1 MPDSLLRRL
10 KSASANPL
18 KRLCVCT
25 CVGAKR
31 RLASA
36 GAKPLIYLVRRQCVG
51 KASVPPLLPPLTQG
65 GFVIIPLCNGQG
77 GSVAS
82 GTSMVV
88 RQVRRPARRDGA
100 RKHLPPQ
107 PRAGFQHPPGDRGFA
122 PTALAR
128 PATDGGWFS
137 RIPKTRICC
146 AGRPGAPR
154 FRKMAA
160 PRRRSTPR
168 KPGKSVP
175 CAPEA
180 AVPGVLAAA
189 GGVHRPPAAPQPVFH
204 QSPKW
209 KITCPA
215 P

>member
-88 RQVRRPARRDGA
+88 RQVRRPSRRDGA

-107 PRAGFQHPPGDRGFA
+107 PRAGFQHPDGDRGFA
-122 PTALAR
+122 PRALAR
-128 PATDGGWFS
+128 PGTGGGWFS
-137 RIPKTRICC
+137 RIPKTRICGFAPP
-146 AGRPGAPR
+146 AGPHFP
-154 FRKMAA
+154 KM
-160 PRRRSTPR
+160 PNPSWHWTPR
-168 KPGKSVP
+168 KPGKSAP
-175 CAPEA
+175 WAPETPLA
-180 AVPGVLAAA
+180 SGLAAA
-189 GGVHRPPAAPQPVFH
+189 GCVHRPPAAPQPVFH